1 MGKRRDRRMAAMS
14 NPGRRL
20 KLDLFAEPSGDLGG
34 SSGQDEL
41 GGGLDSSKRSD
52 GLPNSPSSSGQQPE
66 NPLLLL
72 GQYSDDEED
81 NQSSRIHANANG
93 DTSISN
99 HNDQSTRLMFSGKY
113 FWDISKG
120 FFGLH
125 QRSHVAGRITIAEH
139 ANRLVEAS
147 PVNESENLDVSMVAD
162 EAQEVKK
169 DVVQDFGLLKEL
181 QDTAGGVSNDRDTST
196 SDNIPKEADE
206 DLQNHVGGT
215 FDAQV
220 VGDVSSGWKMVLHEE
235 TNQYYYW
242 NMLTGETSWEVP
254 EVLAQSAEPSSD
266 SMYVAAAASSHL
278 LSQSESAGEFGAP
291 VDGQIEKHGSGPP
304 IDPPCGADVN
314 QRLEDE
320 MQDSMV
326 YTKCESQMG
335 HWSHL
340 VELGECLLQRLSSL
354 ESISLPRDQ
363 EWISKCILEIEIRL
377 SDMKSLSCHGSSL
390 HPFWV
395 YSEGQLRHLESV
407 IDSKV
412 GQLGNSTLNDSKALH
427 DSVAREASGS
437 STSTEHKFESGHA
450 KQEVLP
456 APDITQSSPRMDSLS
471 VDTAVHREDVAL
483 PCTGSNVYS
492 GEDID
497 MDVDM
502 EVDDVTSEG
511 HNIMVEK
518 SCEATVAA
526 SDNSFKPEEPAEPPS
541 VARDDGSPIPPPPDE
556 EWIPPPPPD
565 SEQIPPPPPDEP
577 EPPYPLPPPTEVG
590 QPLPYADQY
599 SLSYPNSSYEMY
611 GHSGV
616 ASNNYYA
623 HAEGQVL
630 VPQGP
635 VSYEYTDSA
644 SVMNNVEPVTYYN
657 IQDGTGPLIRVA
669 SLGSTQYQIQ
679 SGPFSYSALPSDQIG
694 AGHGGLLS
702 HSNVDLS
709 DAHGKTGNGI
719 LEVAST
725 SAPMG
730 SATVEAPAT
739 TLVRDGVS
747 EPSVSMA
754 AASAAATVT
763 TVTDAKVQSKVLR
776 TKKRTVAVA
785 PSLRSNKKVSSLVDK
800 WKAAKEELEE
810 EEEDE
815 AKSALAMLEKKRQR
829 EIEEWHAQQIA
840 SGEAKDN
847 ANFQPLGG
855 DWRERVKRK
864 RAQAN
869 KEAASMTEE
878 PQKENQ
884 PPDLRDLSK
893 DLPSGWQAYWD
904 ESSKQVY
911 YGNTLTSETTWIR
924 PTK

>member
-1 MGKRRDRRMAAMS
+1 MAAMS

-20 KLDLFAEPSGDLGG
+20 KLDLFAEPSVLDPAAVKNLHDPYIVHALFTAIAPGDSRGIL
-34 SSGQDEL
+34 
-41 GGGLDSSKRSD
+41 KR
-52 GLPNSPSSSGQQPE
+52 
-66 NPLLLL
+66 
-72 GQYSDDEED
+72 
-81 NQSSRIHANANG
+81 
-93 DTSISN
+93 
-99 HNDQSTRLMFSGKY
+99 F
-113 FWDISKG
+113 
-120 FFGLH
+120 
-125 QRSHVAGRITIAEH
+125 
-139 ANRLVEAS
+139 VEAS

-354 ESISLPRDQ
+354 ESSISLPRDQ

-763 TVTDAKVQSKVLR
+763 TVTDAKVQSKAALSNSEMVSIHLTVLR